1 MQKIRSSL
9 ERSVLLRQ
17 SPLTSKGNRSIT
29 VFAGNPNGGPTEL
42 ETKYTLRTKYPMCH
56 VPMCYVLCAYV
67 LMFAVV
73 LAVSFTRCVIQR

>member
-29 VFAGNPNGGPTEL
+29 VFAGNPKGGLTKL

-56 VPMCYVLCAYV
+56 VPG
-67 LMFAVV
+67 
-73 LAVSFTRCVIQR
+73 LAQKVDLSVRKADE